1 MAEWFKLSHFFL
13 DDPKIRFCVS
23 KEPHSIPV
31 FLWCLITCCRERSS
45 SFDWSNSEPEIIGLS
60 LILNLPTAAVKE
72 SMKCLNDSQLI
83 TVNNGRLEVNNWTK
97 HQSDYLSRQGY
108 YKERYKSKKT
118 SVFTVKKSENCE
130 YPLRGEESR
139 GEESRGDK
147 KGASNESRPP
157 SLGEWLEAL
166 KKNPAY
172 EGIDVGREYG
182 KMCAWCETNRK
193 QATQRRFI
201 NWLNRADKP
210 IHSISKPIQES
221 LSVFGLTKVIEAK
234 QKIVTDLKNR
244 FCSEGPLSRT
254 WSDEQ
259 ARIDCS
265 KLCTE
270 IKQLNTKLA
279 KMA

>member
-1 MAEWFKLSHFFL
+1 MADWFKFFNDGLDEPRFQFAISEQPLVTSVWLVILSEA
-13 DDPKIRFCVS
+13 S
-23 KEPHSIPV
+23 KQ
-31 FLWCLITCCRERSS
+31 RSS
-45 SFDWSNSEPEIIGLS
+45 KITWRDQDFELLGFARKINVSPP
-60 LILNLPTAAVKE
+60 ILNQCVLLLERIGYIKRENGNIAIPGWE
-72 SMKCLNDSQLI
+72 SL
-83 TVNNGRLEVNNWTK
+83 
-97 HQSDYLSRQGY
+97 QSNYAKGLDRGY
-108 YKERYKSKKT
+108 YKSTNKTLVSNSIVSTTRGEER
-118 SVFTVKKSENCE
+118 
-130 YPLRGEESR
+130 RGEESR
-139 GEESRGDK
+139 RDK